1 MYAEVVGI
9 NMVDISEESMAFKT
23 SAHEES
29 LSANAEKVTED
40 HHFDAEM
47 VTKDQFAEKMKT
59 TYPEAE

>member
-1 MYAEVVGI
+1 
-9 NMVDISEESMAFKT
+9 MVDISKESMAFET
-23 SAHEES
+23 SEHEES

-59 TYPEAE
+59 AYPEAE